1 MSERCPDLDAVSLI
15 LPPLCALVSFI
26 ALLYKLRDLRRDRRE
41 PGLLALCATFA
52 VLTVTYTLF
61 IPVVWAWVDRVL
73 GVPNIGGIINQG
85 MVILLTM
92 AQLSVVLRWSAPAEV
107 AWPRIRYRLWLYSLV
122 LAAMAVLYVLA
133 LATEPQDHE
142 YVLALVRSPYYQVY
156 LVLYL
161 GAYTLGQADVMR
173 LCWRYAKVAGRP
185 WLRRGLRLAAA
196 SSALGLVYSAG
207 RTGDLVAALFDYTG
221 QWWEPVVQVCIGL
234 AALLKVV
241 GWTIPGWGPR
251 LSVALGAL
259 DRRRALRELTPLWQ
273 ALYRSAPDI
282 ALIDPLGG
290 GQRQKLDFRLY
301 RKVIEIRDGQLAL
314 RPYLDPAVAETA
326 RRIGTE
332 AGLRGSELDV
342 VVEAARLRVALR
354 DQAEGYR
361 PEHSG
366 SVGSDGVGDLA
377 EELSWLRQVSRA
389 FSGSPVVAAVLAETS
404 REHA

>member
-1 MSERCPDLDAVSLI
+1 MSL
-15 LPPLCALVSFI
+15 I
-26 ALLYKLRDLRRDRRE
+26 ALLYKLPDLRRDRRE

-52 VLTVTYTLF
+52 ILTVTYTLF
-61 IPVVWAWVDRVL
+61 IPAVWAWVDRLL

-92 AQLSVVLRWSAPAEV
+92 AQLSVVLRWSDPPEV
-107 AWPRIRYRLWLYSLV
+107 AWPRIRFRLWLYGLV
-122 LAAMAVLYVLA
+122 LAAMAALYTLA
-133 LATEPQDHE
+133 ATTSVQDDHFA
-142 YVLALVRSPYYQVY
+142 LSLVRSPYYQVY
-156 LVLYL
+156 MGLYL
-161 GAYTLGQADVMR
+161 GAYTLGQVDVMR

-185 WLRRGLRLAAA
+185 WLRRGLRIAAA

-207 RTGDLVAALFDYTG
+207 RAADVVGGLLNYSG
-221 QWWEPVVQVCIGL
+221 LWWEPVVRVSVGL

-251 LSVALGAL
+251 LSVALGAR

-282 ALIDPLGG
+282 ALVDPLGAG
-290 GQRQKLDFRLY
+290 MRQSLEFRLY

-326 RRIGTE
+326 RRIGAQ
-332 AGLRGSELDV
+332 AGLSGRELDV
-342 VVEAARLRVALR
+342 AVEAARLRVALR
-354 DQAEGYR
+354 DQAEGHR
-361 PEHSG
+361 PERSAPLTGDSG
-366 SVGSDGVGDLA
+366 GDLA

-389 FSGSPVVAAVLAETS
+389 FSGSPVVAAVLAESS

>member
-1 MSERCPDLDAVSLI
+1 M
-15 LPPLCALVSFI
+15 VSFI
-26 ALLYKLRDLRRDRRE
+26 ALLYKLPDLRRDRRE

-52 VLTVTYTLF
+52 ILTLTYTLF
-61 IPVVWAWVDRVL
+61 IPAVWAWVDRTL

-92 AQLSVVLRWSAPAEV
+92 AQLSVVLRWSDPPEV
-107 AWPRIRYRLWLYSLV
+107 AWPRIRFRLWLYSLV
-122 LAAMAVLYVLA
+122 LLAMAVLYALA
-133 LATEPQDHE
+133 LSTSVQDHD
-142 YVLALVRSPYYQVY
+142 YVLALVGSPYYQVY

-207 RTGDLVAALFDYTG
+207 RVGDLVAVLFDHTG
-221 QWWEPVVQVCIGL
+221 QWWEPVVQLAIGL
-234 AALLKVV
+234 AALLKVI

-251 LSVALGAL
+251 LSVALGAR

-273 ALYRSAPDI
+273 ALYRSSPDI
-282 ALIDPLGG
+282 ALLDPISGG
-290 GQRQKLDFRLY
+290 MPRPNLEFRLY

-314 RPYLDPAVAETA
+314 RPYLDPAVAEQA
-326 RRIGTE
+326 RAQAE
-332 AGLRGSELDV
+332 AAGLSGRELAAT
-342 VVEAARLRVALR
+342 VEAARLKVALR
-354 DQAEGYR
+354 DQAEGHR
-361 PEHSG
+361 PERSAPLAATG
-366 SVGSDGVGDLA
+366 ERAGLGDLA
-377 EELSWLRQVSRA
+377 EELSWLRQVSTA
-389 FSGSPVVAAVLAETS
+389 FTGSPVVAAVLAGTS